1 LSLEVSPKKRVPHLI
16 YLSCENAIAV
26 LEEGQPQHGAVQ
38 RERPQQWRLE
48 KVQRKGQL
56 QS

>member
-1 LSLEVSPKKRVPHLI
+1 VPFLI

-48 KVQRKGQL
+48 KVERKGQL